1 MSEKTHSIIDYFTP
15 DGKLREEASE
25 FEGLDISQ
33 YIDRRSKI
41 EPDFNSVLTGVM
53 QFDLKNDSEVSFYR
67 TPSVVYGEITFANGC
82 KTALFKCFQ
91 RKNLTGFI
99 QKVLEIGSWDT
110 SRIHNDFRIHADF

>member
-1 MSEKTHSIIDYFTP
+1 MNEKTLSIIDYFNP
-15 DGKLREEASE
+15 EGELREEASE

-53 QFDLKNDSEVSFYR
+53 QFDLKNDAEVSFYR
-67 TPSVVYGEITFANGC
+67 TPSVVYGEITFPNGC
-82 KTALFKCFQ
+82 KAVLFKCRQ

-99 QKVLEIGSWDT
+99 RKVLEIASWPLT
-110 SRIHNDFRIHADF
+110 RIHNDFRVSL

>member
-1 MSEKTHSIIDYFTP
+1 MSQKTPSIIDYFTP
-15 DGKLREEASE
+15 DGELREEAGE

-53 QFDLKNDSEVSFYR
+53 QFDLEDDTEVSFYR
-67 TPSVVYGEITFANGC
+67 TPSVVYGEITFPNGV
-82 KTALFKCFQ
+82 KTALFKCRQ

-99 QKVLEIGSWDT
+99 RKVLEIASWPLT
-110 SRIHNDFRIHADF
+110 RIHNNFRVSL